1 MQENT
6 DQKKLRIWTPQCDC
20 SPIFPFL
27 YTQKVGFNRWII
39 FESKKVKLEAQP
51 FTGVLPNSC
60 CKNIFGIR
68 KKSLLMETVLRE
80 VFGLQCYW
88 KNGSVAFVS
97 VNFAIFSRT
106 VFMYY
111 THRYGCSF
119 VAKLSKKKSFFL
131 KKYCFLQNIRY
142 LQKKM
147 FLYEKKIF
155 IEKNINGNVRKI
167 SNFRNVFL
175 HRKCLCFKQNI
186 NFLNIY
192 SFCKKIFFLIIKNIF
207 VKTSLWTQ

>member
-1 MQENT
+1 MLKSLFNKVAGLPRKSAYSVRMQENT

-119 VAKLSKKKSFFL
+119 VAKLSKKKSFF
-131 KKYCFLQNIRY
+131 F
-142 LQKKM
+142 
-147 FLYEKKIF
+147 EKIF
-155 IEKNINGNVRKI
+155 VFYKIYVICRKKC
-167 SNFRNVFL
+167 FYMKKKFL
-175 HRKCLCFKQNI
+175 
-186 NFLNIY
+186 
-192 SFCKKIFFLIIKNIF
+192 
-207 VKTSLWTQ
+207 

>member
-1 MQENT
+1 MLKSLFNKVAGLPRKSAYSVRMQENT

-131 KKYCFLQNIRY
+131 KKYLFFTKHTL
-142 LQKKM
+142 
-147 FLYEKKIF
+147 FA
-155 IEKNINGNVRKI
+155 EKNVFIWKK
-167 SNFRNVFL
+167 NFYRE
-175 HRKCLCFKQNI
+175 KYKWK
-186 NFLNIY
+186 
-192 SFCKKIFFLIIKNIF
+192 CKKNI
-207 VKTSLWTQ
+207 